1 MALNYVI
8 PFIGYVVIANPA
20 AYKAVRGVL
29 GSWVANAEGLPTMA
43 GLVLHAIVFIAIVGF
58 IMNLTFKRESHFYGP
73 KKAGEYCDGG
83 DECYHTCYGG
93 RCN

>member
-1 MALNYVI
+1 MSLTYLI
-8 PFIGYVVIANPA
+8 PFASYVVIANPA

-29 GSWVANAEGLPTMA
+29 GSWVANAEGLPTNA
-43 GLVLHAIVFIAIVGF
+43 GLVLHAIVFILIVGF
-58 IMNLTFKRESHFYGP
+58 LMRLFVVHKSNFYGP
-73 KKAGEYCDGG
+73 KMAGEYCDNG

>member
-1 MALNYVI
+1 MSLNYLI
-8 PFIGYVVIANPA
+8 PFGSYVIIASPQ

-29 GSWVANAEGLPTMA
+29 GSWVANPEGLPTTA
-43 GLVLHAIVFIAIVGF
+43 GLLLHALVFILIVGF
-58 IMNLTFKRESHFYGP
+58 FMRLLIKHTSTFYGP
-73 KKAGEYCDGG
+73 KHAGAYCDGG

>member
-1 MALNYVI
+1 MSLNYLI
-8 PFIGYVVIANPA
+8 PFGAYVVIANPA

-29 GSWVANAEGLPTMA
+29 GSWVANAEGLPTNA
-43 GLVLHAIVFIAIVGF
+43 GLVLHAIVFILVVGF
-58 IMNLTFKRESHFYGP
+58 LMRLFVVHKSNFYGP
-73 KKAGEYCDGG
+73 KMAGEYCDSG